1 MKQLTCEMCGSTDL
15 IKDGGV
21 FVCQSCGTKYSAEEA
36 KKLMIEGTVDVSGS
50 TVKVD
55 TSEELN
61 NLYEIARRA
70 GNNNDCE
77 GAAKYYD
84 KILQKDPNSWEA
96 AFYSVFYRSLNCRII
111 QIASAAKSI
120 QNCIESVMLLIA
132 QHIDDDQKKKE
143 ACMQIAK
150 SCIAGAET
158 FFSASKNAY
167 DSVKRDST
175 YESPVYKSAVSDFVE
190 RTNACA
196 ALSRYLG
203 SSLLIM
209 FPADEDIKK
218 VALLALKNANEY
230 YYKVYTGLYPC
241 WQNHL
246 FDGLKQMCS
255 YATKIINEHYEI
267 NYSDPFSSIT
277 KSPATSY
284 SATSS
289 SGSGGCYVATAVYGS
304 YDCPQV
310 WTLRRFRD
318 YTLAETW
325 YGRAFIR
332 TYYVISPTLVKWFGH
347 TDWFKKMW
355 KGKLDRMVA
364 NLNAEGVEDTPYKD
378 RNW

>member
-1 MKQLTCEMCGSTDL
+1 MKQLTCERCGSTDL

-21 FVCQSCGTKYSAEEA
+21 FVCQSCGTKYSTEEA

-70 GNNNDCE
+70 GKNNDCE
-77 GAAKYYD
+77 SAAKYYD

-111 QIASAAKSI
+111 QIAPAAKSI
-120 QNCIESVMLLIA
+120 RNCIESVMLLIA

-158 FFSASKNAY
+158 FFSASKDAY
-167 DSVKRDST
+167 DSVKRNSS
-175 YESPVYKSAVSDFVE
+175 YESPVYKSAVSDFFE
-190 RTNACA
+190 RADACA

-203 SSLLIM
+203 GSLLIM
-209 FPADEDIKK
+209 LPDDEDIKGI
-218 VALLALKNANEY
+218 ALIALKNANEY
-230 YYKVYTGLYPC
+230 YYKMYTGLYPS
-241 WQNHL
+241 WQNFI
-246 FDGLKQMCS
+246 FDKLKPMCS

-277 KSPATSY
+277 KPST
-284 SATSS
+284 TSS
-289 SGSGGCYVATAVYGS
+289 SGTGGCYVATAIYGS

-332 TYYVISPTLVKWFGH
+332 TYYAISPTLVKWFGH

-364 NLNAEGVEDTPYKD
+364 NLNAKGVEDTPYVD
-378 RNW
+378 WEW

>member
-218 VALLALKNANEY
+218 VALMALKNANEY
-230 YYKVYTGLYPC
+230 YYKVYAGLYPC

-255 YATKIINEHYEI
+255 YATKIINEYYEI
-267 NYSDPFSSIT
+267 NYSDPFSSTT
-277 KSPATSY
+277 KP

-289 SGSGGCYVATAVYGS
+289 AGTGGCYVATAVYGS
-304 YDCPQV
+304 YDCPEV

-318 YTLAETW
+318 NTLAETW

-355 KGKLDRMVA
+355 RGKLDRMVA
-364 NLNAEGVEDTPYKD
+364 DLNAEGVEDTPYKD

>member
-158 FFSASKNAY
+158 FFSASKDAY
-167 DSVKRDST
+167 DSVKRNSS
-175 YESPVYKSAVSDFVE
+175 YESPVYKSAVSDFFE
-190 RTNACA
+190 RADACA

-203 SSLLIM
+203 GSLLAM
-209 FPADEDIKK
+209 LPDDEDIKRI
-218 VALLALKNANEY
+218 ALMALKNANEY
-230 YYKVYTGLYPC
+230 YYKMYTGLYPS
-241 WQNHL
+241 WQN
-246 FDGLKQMCS
+246 FIYDKLKPMCS
-255 YATKIINEHYEI
+255 YATKIINDHYEI

-277 KSPATSY
+277 NASATSY

-332 TYYVISPTLVKWFGH
+332 TYYAISPTLVKWFGN
-347 TDWFKKMW
+347 TEWFKNMW
-355 KGKLDRMVA
+355 KPTLDRMVKR
-364 NLNAEGVEDTPYKD
+364 LNVEGVENTPYND
-378 RNW
+378 REW